1 MLESKMNTKKYYPG
15 LDKTRKTGTFGR
27 ASVSNFIHRFKS
39 VAFIFYKRN
48 LMPLTDLLSKRRVLN
63 EEQYFSNDLYLQN
76 GENQIFVERI
86 LSDGNELIPGRI
98 HTTILQKYKTKYI
111 NKKLLIRYVSIL
123 AYLGDQNES
132 I

>member
-1 MLESKMNTKKYYPG
+1 
-15 LDKTRKTGTFGR
+15 
-27 ASVSNFIHRFKS
+27 
-39 VAFIFYKRN
+39 
-48 LMPLTDLLSKRRVLN
+48 MPLTDLLSKRTVLN

-86 LSDGNELIPGRI
+86 LSDRNELIPDRI

-111 NKKLLIRYVSIL
+111 NKNFLIRYVSIL
-123 AYLGDQNES
+123 AYLGDQNEF